1 MIDFI
6 KNKSL
11 DFDIETLDLLIE
23 EYPID
28 VEEHPYN
35 KQIEDLNVGTF
46 GKVWNENLP
55 KEIVQYIE
63 ELGISSYH
71 AYINVQK
78 PGKITTLHQDNHKG
92 ALNKLGVDQK
102 ELRRIL
108 VFLTDWNIGETFCVE
123 DECIVN
129 WKSGDCYTFGTED
142 WHWGVNAGYKTKYT
156 LVLTVKKE
164 FFENV

>member
-55 KEIVQYIE
+55 KSKYRHI
-63 ELGISSYH
+63 IS
-71 AYINVQK
+71 
-78 PGKITTLHQDNHKG
+78 P
-92 ALNKLGVDQK
+92 
-102 ELRRIL
+102 
-108 VFLTDWNIGETFCVE
+108 
-123 DECIVN
+123 
-129 WKSGDCYTFGTED
+129 
-142 WHWGVNAGYKTKYT
+142 
-156 LVLTVKKE
+156 
-164 FFENV
+164 